1 MHACMHTS
9 PLHYRHSQLN
19 NDISITSFIYAISSG
34 MHVTPQQRWDHLIR
48 CRVAANQVAGLLGV
62 QCGEG
67 RWVGGRESPC
77 PSGPISGTPFQACS
91 CHRDRHQ
98 REITQTLIHTSQ
110 P

>member
-9 PLHYRHSQLN
+9 PLQYRHSQLN

-67 RWVGGRESPC
+67 RWVGGRGGGGRGKAPVPQDQLVEHPFRHAAV
-77 PSGPISGTPFQACS
+77 IGT
-91 CHRDRHQ
+91 DT
-98 REITQTLIHTSQ
+98 REKLLK